1 MCKLATHIKS
11 IIAMNNLLKKNIC
24 YDEYVHII
32 LDCMRTIFSPD
43 FHIYSKYDDYIERK
57 NYCSFHDYNPNSM
70 RNYYMPLIYK
80 KLLTFF
86 SKNKKIV
93 KLSLNAQHLGTL
105 LIRLEI
111 KKNKF
116 LKLDLVSNNS
126 ITQKVLTSDISTLQN
141 IIFRNGMKFNEIV
154 VRSPNIQEII
164 LLNTNSNCY
173 SYTRNIMNIMS
184 KKKIKRLY

>member
-1 MCKLATHIKS
+1 
-11 IIAMNNLLKKNIC
+11 MNNLLKKNIC

-32 LDCMRTIFSPD
+32 LDCMRTIFSSD

-57 NYCSFHDYNPNSM
+57 NYCSFHDYNPDSM
-70 RNYYMPLIYK
+70 RSYYMPLIYK
-80 KLLTFF
+80 KLLTCF

-93 KLSLNAQHLGTL
+93 KLSLNVQHLGTL

-126 ITQKVLTSDISTLQN
+126 ITQKVLTSDISTLRN
-141 IIFRNGMKFNEIV
+141 IIFKNGMKFNEIV
-154 VRSPNIQEII
+154 VRNPNIQEII
-164 LLNTNSNCY
+164 LLNKNSNCC